1 MTENSQARRSF
12 FLVFIVFL
20 MNAFL
25 AVTAVSAVMA
35 LADDLVVKSAMDSQY
50 FSIRGQVA
58 LLDIV
63 LLLVAIVSLIL
74 VPQLPK
80 LVLLPLVLV
89 SVWQLLGAPGVEWS
103 ILDRASLVK
112 LDVIALAAVALS
124 FVINRARTGRLFI
137 SSADLPFHDGL
148 VGRTIIAMPL
158 ALIALLVVGVGAVV
172 SAVPTYVELQSR
184 GYLHFA
190 SQGLEVRETTLVK
203 GDHTV
208 HLIGM
213 VHIGDPEFYRALYK
227 GIPPEALVLAEGV
240 TDRQD
245 RMKAKPS
252 YDNAA
257 RGLGL
262 ESQGEFQKLL
272 AGSNMVDTPST
283 PSAPSTTPQP
293 VAQANPAAPHVLFAD
308 IDVSDLSP
316 STLRFLEAV
325 GTVFQ
330 APSFSEAMQRYVA
343 ISQQFKED
351 EVKGV
356 MDEILTKR
364 NDHVIAAFDRYEP
377 QYRLIYMP
385 WGALHLPGI
394 EDKILARGYK
404 VQSVRMLPIAKY
416 DAIMNG
422 LTQSF
427 GAPAATPAAT
437 EAPMPP
443 AAAAAPAP
451 AQ

>member
-1 MTENSQARRSF
+1 M
-12 FLVFIVFL
+12 
-20 MNAFL
+20 
-25 AVTAVSAVMA
+25 
-35 LADDLVVKSAMDSQY
+35 
-50 FSIRGQVA
+50 
-58 LLDIV
+58 
-63 LLLVAIVSLIL
+63 
-74 VPQLPK
+74 
-80 LVLLPLVLV
+80 
-89 SVWQLLGAPGVEWS
+89 
-103 ILDRASLVK
+103 
-112 LDVIALAAVALS
+112 
-124 FVINRARTGRLFI
+124 
-137 SSADLPFHDGL
+137 
-148 VGRTIIAMPL
+148 
-158 ALIALLVVGVGAVV
+158 
-172 SAVPTYVELQSR
+172 SR

-190 SQGLEVRETTLVK
+190 AQGLEVRETTLVK

-213 VHIGDPEFYRALYK
+213 VHIGDPEFYRTLYK
-227 GIPPEALVLAEGV
+227 GIPAEALVLAEGV
-240 TDRQD
+240 TDRHNL
-245 RMKAKPS
+245 MKAKPS

-262 ESQGEFQKLL
+262 ESQNEFQKLL
-272 AGSNMVDTPST
+272 AGSNMVD
-283 PSAPSTTPQP
+283 APAASPTTPQP

-330 APSFSEAMQRYVA
+330 SPTFAEAMQRYIA

-364 NDHVIAAFDRYEP
+364 NDHVIAAFDKYEP

-404 VQSVRMLPIAKY
+404 VQSVRMLPLAKY
-416 DAIMNG
+416 DAIMNA
-422 LTQSF
+422 LTQAF
-427 GAPAATPAAT
+427 GTQPS
-437 EAPMPP
+437 
-443 AAAAAPAP
+443 AAPAP
-451 AQ
+451 LPAPEAVTPPAPAH

>member
-1 MTENSQARRSF
+1 MSENSQAKRSF

-25 AVTAVSAVMA
+25 AITAVSSVLA
-35 LADDLVVKSAMDSQY
+35 LADDLLVKSAMDSQF

-63 LLLVAIVSLIL
+63 LLLIAIVSLIL

-103 ILDRASLVK
+103 ILDRASQVK

-137 SSADLPFHDGL
+137 SSADLPFHEGL

-158 ALIALLVVGVGAVV
+158 ALLALIVVGVGAVV

-213 VHIGDPEFYRALYK
+213 VHIGDPEFYRTLYK
-227 GIPPEALVLAEGV
+227 GIPADALVLAEGV

-272 AGSNMVDTPST
+272 AGSNMVDAPAA
-283 PSAPSTTPQP
+283 PPAAPSTTSHP

-330 APSFSEAMQRYVA
+330 SPTFSEAMQRYIA

-364 NDHVIAAFDRYEP
+364 NDHVIAAFDKYEP

-404 VQSVRMLPIAKY
+404 VQSVRMLPLARY
-416 DAIMNG
+416 DAILKA
-422 LTQSF
+422 LTQSS
-427 GAPAATPAAT
+427 GAQPAAPAAT

-443 AAAAAPAP
+443 APAP
-451 AQ
+451 AH

>member
-1 MTENSQARRSF
+1 VTENSQARRSF

-25 AVTAVSAVMA
+25 AVTAVSSVLA

-103 ILDRASLVK
+103 ILDRASQVK
-112 LDVIALAAVALS
+112 LDVIALAAVALA
-124 FVINRARTGRLFI
+124 FAINRARTGRLFI
-137 SSADLPFHDGL
+137 SSADLPFHEGL

-158 ALIALLVVGVGAVV
+158 ALIALLVVGVGGVV

-227 GIPPEALVLAEGV
+227 GIPAEALVLAEGV

-272 AGSNMVDTPST
+272 AGSNMVDTPPAAST
-283 PSAPSTTPQP
+283 APQP

-330 APSFSEAMQRYVA
+330 APSFSEAMQRYIA

-364 NDHVIAAFDRYEP
+364 NDHVIAAFDKYEP

-422 LTQSF
+422 LTQSLAAQPA
-427 GAPAATPAAT
+427 APAAPV
-437 EAPMPP
+437 P
-443 AAAAAPAP
+443 PAP
-451 AQ
+451 ATTAAQAPAQ